1 MDLQRRYQCHIARPI
16 PNAPPPMYPAVC
28 YYYSTSGTR
37 LLAPPCARSAPP
49 PTYPATKLYSVRY
62 QELEVQF
69 FGGLKLAPPTLQKSA
84 PHLTS
89 HWIIHSL
96 VTRVILPSEITISAF
111 QDRDVE
117 EVQWICE
124 CYRTNIYWH
133 KIRYSHICQQLGSVL
148 TSRTTPTHR
157 ACSYFHLS
165 RIIQISFEC
174 QHLRLGGLKSIWAN
188 LNSKGC
194 TFLYL

>member
-1 MDLQRRYQCHIARPI
+1 MHLRTDLQRRYQCHIARPI

-49 PTYPATKLYSVRY
+49 PTYPATKLYSVQY

-96 VTRVILPSEITISAF
+96 VTRVILPSEITISVF

-124 CYRTNIYWH
+124 CDRTNIWWH
-133 KIRYSHICQQLGSVL
+133 KFRYSHICQPHGSVL
-148 TSRTTPTHR
+148 TSFIPTLQPTELVR
-157 ACSYFHLS
+157 IFIYQALYKFHLN
-165 RIIQISFEC
+165 ITISD
-174 QHLRLGGLKSIWAN
+174 GAD
-188 LNSKGC
+188 
-194 TFLYL
+194 

>member
-1 MDLQRRYQCHIARPI
+1 MHLHTDLQRRYQCHIARPI

-117 EVQWICE
+117 ELQWICE

-133 KIRYSHICQQLGSVL
+133 TIRYSHICQPQGSVL
-148 TSRTTPTHR
+148 TSFIMTLRPTELVCVFIYL
-157 ACSYFHLS
+157 AF
-165 RIIQISFEC
+165 IQISFEC
-174 QHLRLGGLKSIWAN
+174 QHLRWA
-188 LNSKGC
+188 G
-194 TFLYL
+194 

>member
-1 MDLQRRYQCHIARPI
+1 MDLQRMYQCHIARPI
-16 PNAPPPMYPAVC
+16 PNAPPPMYPSVC

-49 PTYPATKLYSVRY
+49 PTYLATKLYSTRY

-96 VTRVILPSEITISAF
+96 VTRVILPTEITISD
-111 QDRDVE
+111 QE
-117 EVQWICE
+117 EVQWILSVIGPTFIG
-124 CYRTNIYWH
+124 TNSDTAIFVNH
-133 KIRYSHICQQLGSVL
+133 
-148 TSRTTPTHR
+148 
-157 ACSYFHLS
+157 
-165 RIIQISFEC
+165 
-174 QHLRLGGLKSIWAN
+174 
-188 LNSKGC
+188 
-194 TFLYL
+194 

>member
-1 MDLQRRYQCHIARPI
+1 
-16 PNAPPPMYPAVC
+16 MYPAVC

-69 FGGLKLAPPTLQKSA
+69 FGGLKLAPPTLQKTA

-117 EVQWICE
+117 EVQWICVIGQ
-124 CYRTNIYWH
+124 TFIGTKSDTAIFVNH
-133 KIRYSHICQQLGSVL
+133 K
-148 TSRTTPTHR
+148 
-157 ACSYFHLS
+157 
-165 RIIQISFEC
+165 
-174 QHLRLGGLKSIWAN
+174 GL
-188 LNSKGC
+188 
-194 TFLYL
+194 F